1 MVPQITKQVPPLAT
15 ISVLPVKRY
24 NLHGA
29 EQDLTDRN
37 IMVSVITAYPLWVV
51 MWSPVSYCKWR
62 YLVRKLTSNRL
73 LNHARRVDVCLTG
86 RGMLQRIW
94 DLDLCPWSL

>member
-1 MVPQITKQVPPLAT
+1 
-15 ISVLPVKRY
+15 
-24 NLHGA
+24 
-29 EQDLTDRN
+29 
-37 IMVSVITAYPLWVV
+37 MVSVITAYPLWVV

-86 RGMLQRIW
+86 QGDVTK
-94 DLDLCPWSL
+94 DLGSGSMPVEFVKYEIY